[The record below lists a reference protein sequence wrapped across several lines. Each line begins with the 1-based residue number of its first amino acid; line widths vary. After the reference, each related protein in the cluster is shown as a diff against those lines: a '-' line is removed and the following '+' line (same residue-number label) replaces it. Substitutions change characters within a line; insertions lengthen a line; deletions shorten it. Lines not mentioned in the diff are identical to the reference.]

1 MFIPEGFS
9 FGAIA
14 SGIKKKGF
22 DLGLIYAEKPALG
35 VGVFTTNLVKAAP
48 VLLGQEVLTRN
59 NKFRAII
66 VNSGCA
72 NACTGEAGLLDAKEI
87 SSYLAQKLNCS
98 PEEIL
103 PASTGV
109 IGERLPKEKII
120 KAIPSLIEKLS
131 PERYQDFAKAIM
143 TTDAFPKIA
152 SRQIEI
158 SGVKINILGIA
169 KGAGMIAP
177 NMATMLAFLLTDI
190 SLPQERLAK
199 ILKAVVNKTFNRITV
214 DGDTSTNDT
223 VYLMASGQKKEV
235 EKKDMTTFEK
245 ALYEVCYELA
255 SFIVKDGEG
264 ATKLVK
270 ISVTNAKSEE
280 KALKMAKTIANS
292 LLVKTALFGEDPN
305 WGRFLAAMGRAGVNF
320 DPNKVDIYVNKI
332 KIVENGLGIGKE
344 NENKAHLEMK
354 KPNFSITIDLKEGD
368 YKAYYLTCDLS
379 YDYVKINAEYRT

>member
-1 MFIPEGFS
+1 MPEGFS
-9 FGAIA
+9 FSAVA
-14 SGIKKKGF
+14 SGIKKEAL
-22 DLGLIYAEKPALG
+22 DLGLIYAEKPVQGA
-35 VGVFTTNLVKAAP
+35 GVFTSNLVKAAP
-48 VLLGQEVLTRN
+48 VLLAQGLLAKRN
-59 NKFRAII
+59 AFRAIL

-72 NACTGEAGLLDAKEI
+72 NACTGEEGLNDAQEI
-87 SSYLAQKLNCS
+87 SSYLAQKLNCL

-120 KAIPSLIEKLS
+120 EAIPPLIEGLS
-131 PERYQDFAKAIM
+131 PDKYQDFAKAIM

-158 SGVKINILGIA
+158 SGEKINILGIA

-177 NMATMLAFLLTDI
+177 NMATMLAFLLTDT
-190 SLPQERLAK
+190 SLAQDKIYK
-199 ILKAVVNKTFNRITV
+199 ILKDTVDKTFNRITV

-223 VYLMASGQKKEV
+223 VYLLASGYKKKIEDRNIDSF
-235 EKKDMTTFEK
+235 KK

-270 ISVTNAKSEE
+270 IKIINAENENRAVKI
-280 KALKMAKTIANS
+280 AQTVANS
-292 LLVKTALFGEDPN
+292 LLVKTAFFGEDPN
-305 WGRFLAAMGRAGVNF
+305 WGRFLAAMGRAGINF
-320 DPNKVDIYVNKI
+320 DPNKVDIYINEI
-332 KIVENGLGIGKE
+332 KIVENGLGTGKE
-344 NENKAHLEMK
+344 SENRAHLEMK
-354 KPNFSITIDLKEGD
+354 KPNFVVTIDLKQGRAE
-368 YKAYYLTCDLS
+368 AQYLTCDLS